1 MKKDDIIKVLE
12 EYLSLSNTKS
22 SIQVKGDWGVGKTYL
37 ITECLAKDYLAKDNK
52 KRLQIRVS
60 LFGIKEVSEISY
72 KLLNAYVN
80 AKRKLGE
87 SIDENMCD
95 GLDYIDFKYGQS
107 RILHEFDL
115 HDEDEIIFS
124 IIPKD
129 KVYIC
134 LDDVERFIN
143 KNNEDI
149 LLGYINNLSENLG
162 YKVIL
167 IYNDHFK
174 RIDNEEYSI
183 SSQFKEKVI
192 GEVVLYEPNVKECLD
207 NFIGEYNKSN
217 GGFVTFFEDNNLYE
231 YFLPESYDRQLH
243 KGLSNL
249 RNLRFA
255 LSNYEYIYGQVQQ
268 SGIITDEDKKKDFLV
283 KILPFVIG
291 VSIENKKD
299 KLTDESYCGLND
311 YDYKY
316 QDISLENKHIELFLG
331 EETLGEETDSPKNN
345 IEFDSILSKSG
356 SKKEK
361 ESRRE
366 EEEKDYSEK
375 FYDLYIKKWSIEA
388 FFYPQI
394 YDYITSRTAVD
405 IRSLVNL
412 FFDYYPSRNIQS
424 GKKLLDEMN
433 NKEYNDDLSFDNDL
447 KNLWIYAQNGDFARA
462 DDFIN
467 AVYYFQKFKSI
478 LDISDSTI
486 ETKIKQGIDKYFESN
501 SYSNVEHS
509 IINNWQSNH
518 GADTSINW
526 IIDYIFNK
534 IKEKRNDY
542 MDKQYENIC
551 SLFSTD
557 MKSFYLSFY
566 DEYGFHVS
574 DDLEDKPIL
583 KTIIED
589 KIKEKVNCLT
599 PEDIKY
605 LSLLLDKRYCKNN
618 HVSDLSL
625 EHNFL
630 TKLKNA
636 VDEFLSMNE
645 GKKTGLT
652 YWRMKNLLSPMIDKA
667 LERFNNTTD
676 NAKDEAL

>member
-1 MKKDDIIKVLE
+1 MKKDDVIKVLK
-12 EYLSLSNTKS
+12 EYLSSSNTKS
-22 SIQVKGDWGVGKTYL
+22 SIQLKGDWGVGKTYL
-37 ITECLAKDYLAKDNK
+37 ITECLAKDYKDI
-52 KRLQIRVS
+52 LQIRVS

-72 KLLNAYVN
+72 KILNAYVN
-80 AKRKLGE
+80 AKKEKGE
-87 SIDENMCD
+87 NVYEDICK

-124 IIPKD
+124 IIPKNN
-129 KVYIC
+129 VYIC
-134 LDDVERFIN
+134 LDDVERFI
-143 KNNEDI
+143 KIDNEDT

-174 RIDNEEYSI
+174 RNDNEEYSI

-192 GEVVLYEPNVKECLD
+192 GEAVLYEPNVKECLD
-207 NFIGEYNKSN
+207 NFIGEYNKSK
-217 GGFVTFFEDNNLYE
+217 GGFVTFFESNNLYE
-231 YFLPESYDRQLH
+231 YFLPESYDRQLN

-255 LSNYEYIYGQVQQ
+255 LSNYEYIYGLVQQ

-299 KLTDESYCGLND
+299 KLTDESCCGLND
-311 YDYKY
+311 YDYKC
-316 QDISLENKHIELFLG
+316 QAISLENKHIKLFLG
-331 EETLGEETDSPKNN
+331 EETLGEETDSSKNN

-356 SKKEK
+356 SKKED
-361 ESRRE
+361 ESKRK
-366 EEEKDYSEK
+366 EEEKDYSKK
-375 FYDLYIKKWSIEA
+375 FYDLYIKKWNIEA

-394 YDYITSRTAVD
+394 YDYITSKTAID
-405 IRSLVNL
+405 IQKLMDL
-412 FFDYYPSRNIQS
+412 FFEYYPKKEENT

-433 NKEYNDDLSFDNDL
+433 NKEYNDDLSFKKDL
-447 KNLWIYAQNGDFARA
+447 EKLWEFAKKGDFARA

-467 AVYYFQKFKSI
+467 AVYYFQEYKSI
-478 LDISDSTI
+478 LEISDDTI
-486 ETKIKQGIDKYFESN
+486 KTNIKQGIDKYFESN
-501 SYSNVEHS
+501 SYSNVEHT
-509 IINNWQSNH
+509 IINNWQNSPN
-518 GADTSINW
+518 ADTR
-526 IIDYIFNK
+526 DYILNK
-534 IKEKRNDY
+534 IEKKRNDY

-551 SLFSTD
+551 SLFSTN

-583 KTIIED
+583 NMIIED
-589 KIKEKVNCLT
+589 KIKEKVKFLT

-605 LSLLLDKRYCKNN
+605 LSLLLDKRYCKNS
-618 HVSDLSL
+618 HVSKLSL
-625 EHNFL
+625 ELNFL
-630 TKLKNA
+630 TNLNTA
-636 VDEFLSMNE
+636 VDEYLKEQKN
-645 GKKTGLT
+645 KKTGLT
-652 YWRMKNLLSPMIDKA
+652 YWRMENWLSPKIKKA
-667 LERFNNTTD
+667 LQSFNNTG
-676 NAKDEAL
+676 NSKDEC